1 MEKIVKEDPLYESTA
16 GRFFRRNKMMT
27 QIEIDSANAVI
38 MMADAIEDL
47 AKQMKK
53 QNDLLELLV
62 EAVKEGGSK

>member
-1 MEKIVKEDPLYESTA
+1 
-16 GRFFRRNKMMT
+16 MM
-27 QIEIDSANAVI
+27 QIEIDAANAVI
-38 MMADAIEDL
+38 MMADAVEDL

>member
-1 MEKIVKEDPLYESTA
+1 MYESTA

>member
-1 MEKIVKEDPLYESTA
+1 
-16 GRFFRRNKMMT
+16 MMT